1 MQINSSLTAL
11 GNLLAQITADNAQWS
26 AVTEAIAAVQS
37 ISAVTPDADG
47 RNTVV
52 VVGATGYS
60 DTESFTYTRRG
71 LGDSVNPAPTA
82 ISLQG
87 TETAADVAKLV
98 ASALGLVQS
107 EVSFNASFI
116 NADGTITQPAAAADG
131 TVTGSIAI
139 VSASGS
145 LLYVDGSTL
154 SLAVNFPSVV
164 VTPPVPT
171 LAALTQVTALSGF
184 SAAAAPVA
192 STDGTSSTGTATDG
206 TTSTGGT
213 TPPAADGTSSTGTT
227 GTDGQAAGGTTA
239 PAADGTGSAPA
250 ADGTTP
256 TGTTPA
262 ADGTTST
269 PSAATDGTAAAG
281 TTPAADGTTTAPAA
295 TDGATPAAPAADGQA
310 SQAAAS

>member
-11 GNLLAQITADNAQWS
+11 GNLLAQITADNAAWS
-26 AVTEAIAAVQS
+26 VVTEAIAAVQS
-37 ISAVTPDADG
+37 VSAVTPDAEG

-52 VVGATGYS
+52 VVGATGYN
-60 DTESFTYTRRG
+60 DQESFTYTRRG

-87 TETAADVAKLV
+87 TESAADVAKLV
-98 ASALGLVQS
+98 AAALGLVQS

-116 NADGTITQPAAAADG
+116 NADGTITLPAADG
-131 TVTGSIAI
+131 SVTGSVQI

-154 SLAVNFPSVV
+154 SLNVNFPSQV
-164 VTPPVPT
+164 VTPPAPT
-171 LAALTQVTALSGF
+171 LAALTTVTALSGF
-184 SAAAAPVA
+184 SAAAAPVV
-192 STDGTSSTGTATDG
+192 
-206 TTSTGGT
+206 
-213 TPPAADGTSSTGTT
+213 TPPASTDGTSSTGTT
-227 GTDGQAAGGTTA
+227 GTDGQASGGTTPPA
-239 PAADGTGSAPA
+239 ADGTTGGTTPPAADGTGS
-250 ADGTTP
+250 TTT
-256 TGTTPA
+256 TGTDGQATGGSTPA

-281 TTPAADGTTTAPAA
+281 TTTPAADGTTSAPAA
-295 TDGATPAAPAADGQA
+295 TDGTTPAAPAADGQA